1 VRHGFAHVSYAKRC
15 ESGIDLVVLGALQL
29 KLRIR
34 GHLLGLEDN
43 HTNASG
49 SFCTSSCSI
58 SAAPLNMR
66 HLSDPFGCDGTST
79 VTTEAPQ
86 WRIPP
91 AGLHPE
97 PGQKAFS
104 TSTVTLCLQPKSS
117 RFRKKDPP
125 LSAQY
130 LRGKAGYGP
139 CSVSGLRSSK
149 RVSAGLFLGISQWS
163 RYFEHESLLAK
174 FNSQTTD

>member
-1 VRHGFAHVSYAKRC
+1 LQEATRHRRSVVSWSLAHPPTSARRARTHVGGLHERRRVSRKSQA
-15 ESGIDLVVLGALQL
+15 GA
-29 KLRIR
+29 
-34 GHLLGLEDN
+34 
-43 HTNASG
+43 
-49 SFCTSSCSI
+49 SCSI

-163 RYFEHESLLAK
+163 RYFEREPPLAR
-174 FNSQTTD
+174 FQFPNYN